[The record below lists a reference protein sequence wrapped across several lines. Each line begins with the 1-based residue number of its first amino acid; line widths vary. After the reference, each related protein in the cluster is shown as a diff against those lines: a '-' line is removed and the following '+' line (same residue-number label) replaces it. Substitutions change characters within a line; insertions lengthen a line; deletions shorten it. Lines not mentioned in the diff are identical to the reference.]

1 MASAQRMPVASDP
14 TLTMDS
20 GAENSELKQ
29 FTHPEFPP
37 GHTPFVSKVSV
48 EVEQV

>member
-20 GAENSELKQ
+20 GAELKQ